1 MNDLPIVLTAR
12 DAVVADISTPPEEQ
26 HFDAEPD
33 VESGNV
39 EVRLGRSPV
48 FIDLSERSRVTGQAL
63 APELQY
69 LQSRF
74 KVVLIT
80 TSVSVLRLKGIR
92 SVSALAYSL
101 DFDSKADVAIVDL
114 LPKPEIVDVAR
125 VHLSTDSSVTAEA
138 DAKGQFSVKIPGT
151 EVATSAGIGSEN
163 KAGILASFQ
172 YTVHSVRTQAI
183 GLYGKTAI
191 WNLVSEGR
199 PIIGDF
205 IFGVTILV
213 DQLIESLKFRSQ
225 ISVTISKAGFFPEKR
240 ASGWHEEILKLKLS

>member
-1 MNDLPIVLTAR
+1 MNDTPIFLTAR

-26 HFDAEPD
+26 HFDVDPD

-48 FIDLSERSRVTGQAL
+48 SIDLSDRSRATGQPL
-63 APELQY
+63 ASELLY

-74 KVVLIT
+74 KVILVT
-80 TSVSVLRLKGIR
+80 TSVSVLRLKGLR
-92 SVSALAYSL
+92 NVTSLEYTL

-114 LPKPEIVDVAR
+114 LPKPEIVDIAR
-125 VHLSTDSSVTAEA
+125 VHLSTNSNVTAEA
-138 DAKGQFSVKIPGT
+138 DAKGQLSLKIPGT
-151 EVATSAGIGSEN
+151 ELASSAGIESEN

-191 WNLVSEGR
+191 WNLVSDGR
-199 PIIGDF
+199 PIVGDF
-205 IFGVTILV
+205 IFAVTILL
-213 DQLIESLKFRSQ
+213 DQLIENLKFRSQ
-225 ISVTISKAGFFPEKR
+225 INATISKAGFFPEKR
-240 ASGWHEEILKLKLS
+240 ASGWYEDKLKL